1 MKVMAEDSVA
11 FNANVE
17 DTWHVIRSYFAHLR
31 TDFDHY
37 LVPQLQ
43 LSSINHTSTT
53 FIVASTMA
61 KLLVFLALSL
71 LPLLSTATVEA
82 GNPFRLKGRVYCDTC
97 RCGFETSVTKYL
109 AGAMVKVECR
119 DRNSMN
125 LRYTL
130 NAVTDATGTYE
141 MEVKTDH
148 GDQKCE
154 CTLVSSPDPEC
165 AEPNIGRDR
174 ATVILTRNNGMRYDA
189 RYANAMGFMKKTEL
203 AGCPEL
209 VRSYFAEDV

>member
-1 MKVMAEDSVA
+1 MARDQISLCSSTYRFRPLFSPSTPSLYNQSYIHSFHRS
-11 FNANVE
+11 FN
-17 DTWHVIRSYFAHLR
+17 
-31 TDFDHY
+31 
-37 LVPQLQ
+37 P
-43 LSSINHTSTT
+43 
-53 FIVASTMA
+53 STMA

-71 LPLLSTATVEA
+71 LPLLSTATVDA

-109 AGAMVKVECR
+109 AGAKVKVECR
-119 DRNSMN
+119 DRSSMN

-130 NAVTDATGTYE
+130 DAVTDATGTYE

-189 RYANAMGFMKKTEL
+189 RYANSMGFMKKTEL
-203 AGCPEL
+203 AGCTEL